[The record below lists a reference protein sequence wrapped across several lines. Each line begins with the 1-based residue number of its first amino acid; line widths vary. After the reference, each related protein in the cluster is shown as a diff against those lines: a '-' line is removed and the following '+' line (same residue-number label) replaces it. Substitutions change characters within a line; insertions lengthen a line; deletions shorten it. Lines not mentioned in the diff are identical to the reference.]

1 MNTIT
6 LMKALC
12 IVGIVFTAILLVR
25 SIPKIRSTEEGQARW
40 EKEKKHFAF
49 NSVVAFIANFLDVL
63 GIGSYATST
72 GAYKIKG
79 SVDDMYIPGT
89 LNVGDTIP
97 VLLEAFLFFG
107 FVEID
112 KLTLISLLLA
122 MIVGSKVGASL
133 VSKMDAEKIR
143 LGMGIGLLVVGVV
156 MALKQL
162 QIGPFG
168 LVGMETG
175 IYGIKL
181 IISVIVEFFV
191 GAFMTIGVG
200 AYAPTF
206 ALVSMMGMNVQSAFP
221 IMMGGCAFL
230 MTFGAGPEFIKSGRY
245 DMIAT
250 LTNATFGSLGALIAY
265 MFVKSV
271 PLTIL
276 LWIVVAV
283 VFYTAIMFIRD
294 YMKSR
299 EPKKAAKSVPAKA
312 E

>member
-1 MNTIT
+1 MNAIIV
-6 LMKALC
+6 MKALC
-12 IVGIVFTAILLVR
+12 IIGIIFTAILLMR
-25 SIPKIRSTEEGQARW
+25 SVPKIRATEEGQARW
-40 EKEKKHFAF
+40 EKEKKHTVY
-49 NSVVAFIANFLDVL
+49 NSIVAFVANFLDVL

-97 VLLEAFLFFG
+97 VLIEAFLFFG

-112 KLTLISLLLA
+112 KLTLVSMLLA
-122 MIVGSKVGASL
+122 MIVGSKVGANV
-133 VSKMDAEKIR
+133 VSKLDAEKIR
-143 LGMGIGLLVVGVV
+143 LGMGVGLLVVGVV

-168 LVGMETG
+168 MVGMATG

-181 IISVIVEFFV
+181 VVSVIIEFV
-191 GAFMTIGVG
+191 LGALMTIGVG

-230 MTFGAGPEFIKSGRY
+230 MTFGAGPEFIKTGRY

-250 LTNATFGSLGALIAY
+250 ITNATFGSLGAIIAY
-265 MFVKSV
+265 LFVKSV

-299 EPKKAAKSVPAKA
+299 EPKAKSVVA
-312 E
+312 EEQ

>member
-1 MNTIT
+1 MWE
-6 LMKALC
+6 LC
-12 IVGIVFTAILLVR
+12 LPQFC
-25 SIPKIRSTEEGQARW
+25 W
-40 EKEKKHFAF
+40 
-49 NSVVAFIANFLDVL
+49 
-63 GIGSYATST
+63 
-72 GAYKIKG
+72 
-79 SVDDMYIPGT
+79 PG
-89 LNVGDTIP
+89 V
-97 VLLEAFLFFG
+97 FLFFG

-250 LTNATFGSLGALIAY
+250 LINATFGSLGALIAY

-299 EPKKAAKSVPAKA
+299 EPKKAAKSIPAKA

>member
-1 MNTIT
+1 MWE
-6 LMKALC
+6 LC
-12 IVGIVFTAILLVR
+12 LPQFC
-25 SIPKIRSTEEGQARW
+25 W
-40 EKEKKHFAF
+40 
-49 NSVVAFIANFLDVL
+49 
-63 GIGSYATST
+63 
-72 GAYKIKG
+72 
-79 SVDDMYIPGT
+79 PG
-89 LNVGDTIP
+89 V
-97 VLLEAFLFFG
+97 FLFFG

-206 ALVSMMGMNVQSAFP
+206 ALVFMMGMNVQSAFP

-299 EPKKAAKSVPAKA
+299 EPKKAVKSIPAKA

>member
-1 MNTIT
+1 MWE
-6 LMKALC
+6 LC
-12 IVGIVFTAILLVR
+12 LPQFC
-25 SIPKIRSTEEGQARW
+25 W
-40 EKEKKHFAF
+40 
-49 NSVVAFIANFLDVL
+49 
-63 GIGSYATST
+63 
-72 GAYKIKG
+72 
-79 SVDDMYIPGT
+79 PG
-89 LNVGDTIP
+89 
-97 VLLEAFLFFG
+97 AFLFFG

-156 MALKQL
+156 MALKEL

-181 IISVIVEFFV
+181 IISAIVEFFV

-299 EPKKAAKSVPAKA
+299 ELKKAAKSIPAKA

>member
-1 MNTIT
+1 MQVVPGKKCNYLGGIIDEYDYFNES
-6 LMKALC
+6 
-12 IVGIVFTAILLVR
+12 IVYCGNCVYR
-25 SIPKIRSTEEGQARW
+25 
-40 EKEKKHFAF
+40 
-49 NSVVAFIANFLDVL
+49 NSAGAEHSKDSFH
-63 GIGSYATST
+63 GGGT
-72 GAYKIKG
+72 G
-79 SVDDMYIPGT
+79 
-89 LNVGDTIP
+89 
-97 VLLEAFLFFG
+97 E
-107 FVEID
+107 
-112 KLTLISLLLA
+112 
-122 MIVGSKVGASL
+122 
-133 VSKMDAEKIR
+133 MDAEKIR

-162 QIGPFG
+162 QIGPLG

-294 YMKSR
+294 YAKSR
-299 EPKKAAKSVPAKA
+299 EPKKAAKSIPAKA

>member
-1 MNTIT
+1 
-6 LMKALC
+6 
-12 IVGIVFTAILLVR
+12 
-25 SIPKIRSTEEGQARW
+25 
-40 EKEKKHFAF
+40 
-49 NSVVAFIANFLDVL
+49 
-63 GIGSYATST
+63 
-72 GAYKIKG
+72 
-79 SVDDMYIPGT
+79 
-89 LNVGDTIP
+89 
-97 VLLEAFLFFG
+97 
-107 FVEID
+107 
-112 KLTLISLLLA
+112 

-156 MALKQL
+156 MTLKQL

-230 MTFGAGPEFIKSGRY
+230 ITFGAGPEFIKSGRY

-294 YMKSR
+294 YAKSR
-299 EPKKAAKSVPAKA
+299 EPKRAGKSVPAKA